1 MPKLHSSQIRTS
13 VSGRTYESQTGLCV
27 IINTMVSI
35 IEMPPNVPFSVA
47 FLTET
52 ANGLRCFFG
61 QFWFVSCVGWD
72 EGSPMPG
79 WRLHMIK
86 SMVHVRLWTIHTS
99 GNGYVPGW
107 CLDMVGGGSDSRKE
121 SRVKRL

>member
-1 MPKLHSSQIRTS
+1 
-13 VSGRTYESQTGLCV
+13 
-27 IINTMVSI
+27 MVRI

-52 ANGLRCFFG
+52 ADGLRCFFG
-61 QFWFVSCVGWD
+61 QFGSFLVWD

-86 SMVHVRLWTIHTS
+86 SMVRVRLWTVHTS

-107 CLDMVGGGSDSRKE
+107 CLDMVGGW
-121 SRVKRL
+121 